1 MPPDCQPSVRM
12 VAVGVRSNSLLR
24 GLYAC
29 KWSSLRSKYNQ
40 KVVEL
45 TSAFDTQT
53 QYIVNALPSVNIDK
67 ILDLGNESGFPGEVC
82 TPPAGVEF
90 DYSALPRQIG

>member
-24 GLYAC
+24 GLYAYA
-29 KWSSLRSKYNQ
+29 KGSLGPVHNQ

-45 TSAFDTQT
+45 TSAFDTRT
-53 QYIVNALPSVNIDK
+53 QYIVHALPSVNIDK
-67 ILDLGNESGFPGEVC
+67 ILNLGNESGFPGEVC

-90 DYSALPRQIG
+90 DYTALPRQMD